1 MMSSDAVGTLALIV
15 FAIVLAVAVYQL
27 TSARQAGHRGQP
39 LRPTRAKDS
48 HAGDRQSP
56 EWERTTWS
64 DKEGQG

>member
-1 MMSSDAVGTLALIV
+1 MSSDAVGTLALIV

-39 LRPTRAKDS
+39 LRPPRTKDS
-48 HAGDRQSP
+48 HARNRQSS
-56 EWERTTWS
+56 EWERTRWS